1 MHRYHWAAEL
11 TPRLEQAAKRVQ
23 RLRQA
28 RLHPAAIQSL
38 KHWFRIHH
46 TYHSN
51 AIEGNRLT
59 LPETRAVIE
68 DGITIAGKPMKD
80 HLEAVNLAQALDFIE
95 SLAKGDTL
103 LGEREVRDIHAIVLR
118 TIELAEAGTY
128 RRINV
133 RISGS
138 DHVPPEALHV
148 PERMREFGAWLS
160 SEKAEHPVVVAAITH
175 TWFET
180 IHPFI
185 DGNGRTGRLLANLLL
200 MRQGYPVT
208 VLRVEERARYYAA
221 LDRSH
226 SGDLTPMVELT
237 LDCVEQS
244 LKEYERATHEVE
256 AQEPAIEY
264 LAERLSR
271 PSVQAP
277 LDWSMWRLGLEAFH
291 GALVDFAQRITARVP
306 AGQAPIRLEV
316 SALTAM
322 KLKDWEDAQ
331 HTSLWLFEL
340 QAESAISDVVVR
352 FRTIWP
358 NKAVPEWPL
367 PVPAICL
374 DIRDD
379 EAGDA
384 PHFME
389 AIPEGPFF
397 AALYGGH
404 QTRSYLQFERNPH
417 PLGGQLVGEF
427 PPPDMRIERGVS
439 AQKLAMEIWTYI
451 IERYL
456 TRPG

>member
-1 MHRYHWAAEL
+1 VHRYHWAAEL
-11 TPRLEQAAKRVQ
+11 TPRLEQAARRVQ

-28 RLHPAAIQSL
+28 RLHPAAVQSL
-38 KHWFRIHH
+38 KHWFRVHH

-95 SLAKGDTL
+95 SLAKADMP
-103 LGEREVRDIHAIVLR
+103 LGEREVRNIHAIVLR
-118 TIELAEAGTY
+118 TIEPTEAGAY

-138 DHVPPEALHV
+138 EHVPPEALHV

-160 SEKAEHPVVVAAITH
+160 SEKAEHPVVVSAIAH

-200 MRQGYPVT
+200 MRHGYPVT

-221 LDRSH
+221 LDQSH
-226 SGDLTPMVELT
+226 TGDLTPMVELT

-271 PSVQAP
+271 SSVQEP
-277 LDWSMWRLGLEAFH
+277 LGWSMWRLGLEAFH
-291 GALVDFAQRITARVP
+291 AALVNVAQRITARVP
-306 AGQAPIRLEV
+306 VGQEPIRLEV
-316 SALTAM
+316 SSLTPM
-322 KLKDWEDAQ
+322 KLQDWENAQ

-340 QAESAISDVVVR
+340 NGESAVSTVTLSFHSQR
-352 FRTIWP
+352 P
-358 NKAVPEWPL
+358 GEAVPEWPL
-367 PVPAICL
+367 PAPAIL
-374 DIRDD
+374 LEPPTNEVDD
-379 EAGDA
+379 T
-384 PHFME
+384 PHFVE
-389 AIPEGPFF
+389 AVPEGPFF

-404 QTRSYLQFERNPH
+404 WTRSYLQFKRNP
-417 PLGGQLVGEF
+417 PPMGQLLGDL
-427 PPPDMRIERGVS
+427 PPKDMRIEHGVS
-439 AQKLAMEIWTYI
+439 AQKLAMDIWTYV

-456 TRPG
+456 TRSQ